1 MLRFSILALALAG
14 FAVSEAAAL
23 GRDFSKEELEAN
35 GQLVKGQKPV
45 HGYWINWDDT
55 YFYSGDTAALN
66 QFLVA
71 YGKLQHFKLKVVI
84 HSGAK
89 TSRSL
94 GDRTGRDIPFD
105 WSLRIQNG
113 GTPVSIN
120 AKGDIAKIRD
130 LAQDTPGS
138 FVNVLGERFPS
149 QVDIWL
155 GDRIK
160 REDLRI
166 PANVEVAS
174 GIESEKNIG
183 IVLPDDL
190 QILNLDKSNP

>member
-14 FAVSEAAAL
+14 FTVSEAAGL

-55 YFYSGDTAALN
+55 YFYSGDSAALN

-89 TSRSL
+89 TAPSL

-113 GTPVSIN
+113 GAPVLI
-120 AKGDIAKIRD
+120 KDIVEI
-130 LAQDTPGS
+130 P
-138 FVNVLGERFPS
+138 ERFPS

-155 GDRIK
+155 GNRIK
-160 REDLRI
+160 RENLRI

-174 GIESEKNIG
+174 GIDSEKNIE
-183 IVLPDDL
+183 IVLPDNL
-190 QILNLDKSNP
+190 KILNFDNSNP

>member
-1 MLRFSILALALAG
+1 KSKDRSTSRGDCSPALFRFASISPYSVAFGRQQTYEAADSSYKWKVAKNIRGWRLAMLRFSILALALAG
-14 FAVSEAAAL
+14 FTVSEAAGL

-89 TSRSL
+89 TAPSL
-94 GDRTGRDIPFD
+94 GDRT
-105 WSLRIQNG
+105 
-113 GTPVSIN
+113 
-120 AKGDIAKIRD
+120 
-130 LAQDTPGS
+130 
-138 FVNVLGERFPS
+138 
-149 QVDIWL
+149 
-155 GDRIK
+155 
-160 REDLRI
+160 
-166 PANVEVAS
+166 
-174 GIESEKNIG
+174 
-183 IVLPDDL
+183 
-190 QILNLDKSNP
+190 